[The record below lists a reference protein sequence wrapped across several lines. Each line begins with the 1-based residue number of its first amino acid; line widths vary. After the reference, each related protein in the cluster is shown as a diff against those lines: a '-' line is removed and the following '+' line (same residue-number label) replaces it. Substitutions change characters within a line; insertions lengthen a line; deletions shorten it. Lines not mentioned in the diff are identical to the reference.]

1 MERDTMS
8 SFQALKCDFCNGGLI
23 IDDSREFAVCEFC
36 GTKYMASTLRA
47 KIQEIRGTVNVEG
60 AVETTTGN
68 TEKERLLK
76 NAETFI
82 RLGRIYEAHK
92 IASNITTQFPDDY
105 RGWFYIFQISVLNI
119 LSGGYGEFD
128 SVQQYY
134 GSLPQSND
142 YALQS
147 ALELCDNQKMIH
159 SFINEL
165 INNYGDKLHTV
176 SYSETDDSE
185 YSRNDFRAIEIVD
198 VNNNKL
204 NPKTIDTFT
213 RWILF
218 SSDKTSSLLNSANFN
233 QFRKKIAQLYTNQ
246 INSGAIIPFLVKDD
260 LERWIIRPLSND
272 KEKLSQIDKSLMFY
286 YLRQYPKLLE
296 RRNSQINNSY
306 TEFIKIGER
315 IQFSNTTYDSD
326 KYAFLICGMYV
337 FVKYYYNGSLMYK
350 AFLKLQKP
358 IISSEIFML
367 NNLCQ
372 HCGGSF
378 KGIFSKICSKCG
390 KAKDY

>member
-1 MERDTMS
+1 MG
-8 SFQALKCDFCNGGLI
+8 SFQALKCDLCDGGLI

-47 KIQEIRGTVNVEG
+47 KIQEIRGTVKVEG
-60 AVETTTGN
+60 AVETTTGK

-76 NAETFI
+76 NTETFI
-82 RLGRIYEAHK
+82 RLGRIYKAHK

-105 RGWFYIFQISVLNI
+105 RGWFYLFQISILDI

-128 SVQQYY
+128 SHQQYY

-176 SYSETDDSE
+176 LFSEADDSE
-185 YSRNDFRAIEIVD
+185 YNRNDYNAIEIVD

-213 RWILF
+213 RWVLF

-233 QFRKKIAQLYTNQ
+233 QFRNKIAQLYTNQ
-246 INSGAIIPFLVKDD
+246 INNGEIIPFLTKDNR
-260 LERWIIRPLSND
+260 ERWIIQPLSND
-272 KEKLSQIDKSLMFY
+272 KTKLSQIDSSLVFN

-296 RRNSQINNSY
+296 LRKRQNKNSY
-306 TEFIKIGER
+306 DEYIKIGER
-315 IQFSNTTYDSD
+315 IQFSNTQCKSD
-326 KYAFLICGMYV
+326 RYAFLICGLYV
-337 FVKYYYNGSLMYK
+337 FVKYYYEGSLMHK

-358 IISSEIFML
+358 ITSSEIFMS

-372 HCGGSF
+372 HCGGTF
-378 KGIFSKICSKCG
+378 KGVFSKNCSKCG
-390 KAKDY
+390 IAKDY